1 MLAYIKYCKKNVI
14 NLETM
19 SKGQKT
25 KLYNMLKLEA
35 NNISKKEIV
44 HKSDYSMYNILKDVC
59 QKIEKKT
66 EETIKEKPH

>member
-1 MLAYIKYCKKNVI
+1 MLAYIKYCNKNVI

-35 NNISKKEIV
+35 NNISKKETA
-44 HKSDYSMYNILKDVC
+44 HKSDYSM
-59 QKIEKKT
+59 
-66 EETIKEKPH
+66 